1 MFLLNLPGGRT
12 GWPLGV
18 MTAARFVP
26 FLTRLLSEVGN
37 EWTEALAF
45 NPSVLFSL
53 LNRVSAIGTVASF
66 TMAEFLKHARNTCH
80 TARKH
85 KAITC

>member
-12 GWPLGV
+12 GCPLGAV
-18 MTAARFVP
+18 TTGRLAP
-26 FLTRLLSEVGN
+26 FFTRLLSEVGK

-45 NPSVLFSL
+45 NPSLLFSL

-66 TMAEFLKHARNTCH
+66 TMAAF
-80 TARKH
+80 
-85 KAITC
+85 